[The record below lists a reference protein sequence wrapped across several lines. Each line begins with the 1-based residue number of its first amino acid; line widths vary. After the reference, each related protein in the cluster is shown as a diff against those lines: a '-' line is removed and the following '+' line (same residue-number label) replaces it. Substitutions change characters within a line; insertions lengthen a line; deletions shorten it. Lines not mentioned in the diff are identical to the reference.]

1 MTLGEFRKYLLNGK
15 LILNH
20 SQIKNILIESREYIP
35 EINLKPSN
43 FVSKNPLDLQGDI
56 LNREVIGI
64 DAFNNQ
70 VIVTLK

>member
-70 VIVTLK
+70 IVLTIK

>member
-15 LILNH
+15 LSLNH
-20 SQIKNILIESREYIP
+20 SKIKNILIESREYIP

-43 FVSKNPLDLQGDI
+43 FVSKNPLDLTGEI

-70 VIVTLK
+70 IILTIK